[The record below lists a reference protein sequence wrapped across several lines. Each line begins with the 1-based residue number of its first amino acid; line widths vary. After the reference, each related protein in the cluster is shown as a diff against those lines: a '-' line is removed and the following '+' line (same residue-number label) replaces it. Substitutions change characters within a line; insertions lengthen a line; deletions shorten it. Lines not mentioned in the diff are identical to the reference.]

1 MSEYFPEP
9 KYLAERVKVELDM
22 SSYATEADLID
33 AAGVDTSKFAQKNDL
48 ANLKSDV
55 VKLDDDKLK
64 NVPTNSSSLKSKVDK
79 LDVAN
84 LVLVPIDLRKL
95 SNVVK
100 IYVVEKDTYNAKIKN
115 IECKIAD
122 ITTNL
127 ATNASLNAEIKEI
140 IMKYLVLQT
149 KITKVGNLS
158 KKLSITQK
166 IVILKKKKTD
176 QDHNNEYI
184 TTPEFN
190 TLTEE
195 SFAARNLKQS
205 KFSK

>member
-22 SSYATEADLID
+22 SSYATGADLID
-33 AAGVDTSKFAQKNDL
+33 AAGVDISKFAQKNDL

-166 IVILKKKKTD
+166 IVILKKKKLIKIIIMSILLL
-176 QDHNNEYI
+176 Q
-184 TTPEFN
+184 
-190 TLTEE
+190 
-195 SFAARNLKQS
+195 NLIR
-205 KFSK
+205 